1 MTKTETPTHERDAMK
16 YETRTTSVTVYPAGE
31 SMYSE
36 LATKIEITDEAGGE
50 FVEVSQSGRNDIGK
64 IAINPEEWPDLREAI
79 NRMIQ
84 ECRKAKCQQS

>member
-1 MTKTETPTHERDAMK
+1 MTKTETPTNERDAMK
-16 YETRTTSVTVYPAGE
+16 YETMITSVTVFPVGD

-36 LATKIEITDEAGGE
+36 MATKIEITDEAGGE

-64 IAINPEEWPDLREAI
+64 IAINPAEWPELREAI

-84 ECRKAKCQQS
+84 ECSKAKWTD

>member
-16 YETRTTSVTVYPAGE
+16 YETRITSVTVYPVGE

-50 FVEVSQSGRNDIGK
+50 FVEVSQSGRNDISK
-64 IAINPEEWPDLREAI
+64 IAINPEEWPELREAI
-79 NRMIQ
+79 SRMIQ
-84 ECRKAKCQQS
+84 ECRKAK

>member
-1 MTKTETPTHERDAMK
+1 MK
-16 YETRTTSVTVYPAGE
+16 YETRITSVTVFPVGE

-36 LATKIEITDEAGGE
+36 MATKIEITDEAAGE

-79 NRMIQ
+79 NRIIQ
-84 ECRKAKCQQS
+84 ECRKNSCQKSKL